1 MDDTGLITALCCS
14 WTSSIWHFNFK
25 GVMVIAR
32 SLKQAQKVRNLNTI
46 VWNAIY
52 YFQIAKKKERCFVYL
67 ARGTRET
74 NPVVKAGTSNFTK

>member
-52 YFQIAKKKERCFVYL
+52 YFQIAKKKKRDALCILQEARERP
-67 ARGTRET
+67 TQ
-74 NPVVKAGTSNFTK
+74 